1 MTDRLNSRNLKLTT
15 HLKESSRKSWA
26 LIYLQYNDSDQ
37 TQITIILILII
48 QLQILTV
55 AYLAKSII
63 MATLEVCFLATLSLH
78 HLLFLEIEESKNP
91 HRVSTKDISLQHQ
104 GDLTIYKKQ
113 EMILS
118 MKSQSQ
124 HLYSATTKE
133 VYSLSQAMI
142 FTTSIASFR
151 VVIIGKYD

>member
-1 MTDRLNSRNLKLTT
+1 
-15 HLKESSRKSWA
+15 
-26 LIYLQYNDSDQ
+26 
-37 TQITIILILII
+37 
-48 QLQILTV
+48 
-55 AYLAKSII
+55 
-63 MATLEVCFLATLSLH
+63 
-78 HLLFLEIEESKNP
+78 
-91 HRVSTKDISLQHQ
+91 
-104 GDLTIYKKQ
+104 
-113 EMILS
+113 